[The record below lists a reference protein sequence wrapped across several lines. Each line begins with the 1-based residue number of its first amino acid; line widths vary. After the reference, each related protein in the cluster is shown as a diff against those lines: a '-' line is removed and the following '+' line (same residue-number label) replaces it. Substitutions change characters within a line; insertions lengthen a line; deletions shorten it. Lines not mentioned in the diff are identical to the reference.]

1 MSPYIID
8 DPDYTPP
15 APECDG
21 GKWLAEHIEANL
33 REMMGDEFFEWVEA
47 VTPES

>member
-8 DPDYTPP
+8 DPDYIPP

-21 GKWLAEHIEANL
+21 GKWLAEHIEQNL
-33 REMMGDEFFEWVEA
+33 REGMGGLAEFFDWGDE
-47 VTPES
+47 